1 MVLKTEKKL
10 NTSKVIYPSL
20 FLSQSIN
27 QSKIL
32 YNVFLK
38 DNIMCT
44 LSQHEIFLKTQC
56 ASFVLLTTLS
66 CLQKGRKP
74 LNQAK
79 LMQNN
84 KLHPIK
90 FNESTRLLSSF
101 VSLPQPIFLHM
112 IVLFS
117 SFFSFGRVKL

>member
-1 MVLKTEKKL
+1 
-10 NTSKVIYPSL
+10 
-20 FLSQSIN
+20 
-27 QSKIL
+27 
-32 YNVFLK
+32 
-38 DNIMCT
+38 MCT
-44 LSQHEIFLKTQC
+44 LSQHEIFFKTQC

-101 VSLPQPIFLHM
+101 LSLPQPIFFTHDCVIFL
-112 IVLFS
+112 L
-117 SFFSFGRVKL
+117 FSFGRVKL

>member
-1 MVLKTEKKL
+1 MIGFKDWKKNL
-10 NTSKVIYPSL
+10 TQVKWSL
-20 FLSQSIN
+20 SLSINQSIDQPIN

-32 YNVFLK
+32 NNVFSK

-44 LSQHEIFLKTQC
+44 LSQHEFFLKTQC

-66 CLQKGRKP
+66 CLQNGRKP

-90 FNESTRLLSSF
+90 FNESTRLLS
-101 VSLPQPIFLHM
+101 
-112 IVLFS
+112 
-117 SFFSFGRVKL
+117 